1 MTNGPEGE
9 RPTLRMPGSGA
20 RVRRAWDRRVRGAL
34 TDRLELKVSAV
45 VLAIV
50 LWFLVSARETT
61 EEIVSVRFSPQLDSS
76 LTLRES
82 PRPISALVI
91 GRRGELMKLVAN
103 APVIRRPIDDE
114 VPDTLALDLRPGD
127 VELPPNVDARVSDV
141 QPRRITLYFQTDLT
155 RLVPVRPPPG
165 APTEGDGR
173 LVRFEPESV
182 RVVGPRR
189 AVARIAAVHPV
200 RRAMPARDS
209 GTYLVPID
217 TGELGARVRP
227 ARVMAI
233 VSPAANGPAPAA
245 ATRADSAS
253 LRADSGRP

>member
-1 MTNGPEGE
+1 
-9 RPTLRMPGSGA
+9 MPRAPGA
-20 RVRRAWDRRVRGAL
+20 HVRRAWDKGLRGAV
-34 TDRLELKVSAV
+34 TQRLELKVTAT
-45 VLAIV
+45 VLSIV

-61 EEIVSVRFSPQLDSS
+61 EEIVSVRFAPQLDSS
-76 LTLRES
+76 LTLRET

-141 QPRRITLYFQTDLT
+141 QPRRITLHFQTDLT
-155 RLVPVRPPPG
+155 RLVPVRLPPG
-165 APTEGDGR
+165 TPVDGDGR
-173 LVRFEPESV
+173 SVRFEPESV
-182 RVVGPRR
+182 RIAGPRR
-189 AVARIAAVHPV
+189 AVARIAAVHPM
-200 RRAMPARDS
+200 RRALPVRDS

-217 TGELGARVRP
+217 TGELGVRVRP

-233 VSPAANGPAPAA
+233 VNPPANGPTPAGGGRTDSGA
-245 ATRADSAS
+245 SRADTS
-253 LRADSGRP
+253 RP